1 MFSSWEV
8 YFARKLHSRL
18 SRRFKQK
25 QLPNVRDIS
34 WKIVNFLFF
43 YYTWLR
49 FLRTGFPVINQPHT
63 HSAATQVNIGVTQVN
78 TGVTFL
84 YIHSCSLVVHP
95 FILVTLVV
103 DPFHSCHTC
112 CWSLSFFSQKVLIP
126 FILFMS
132 QLVLIPFILFTVSV
146 DPFTSFHS

>member
-43 YYTWLR
+43 IILDWDFWGQGFQSSISLTPIQLPPRWTQGSPFCTSVS
-49 FLRTGFPVINQPHT
+49 FLFTCCSSF
-63 HSAATQVNIGVTQVN
+63 
-78 TGVTFL
+78 
-84 YIHSCSLVVHP
+84 HSCHTCCSSLSFLSHLLLIP
-95 FILVTLVV
+95 FILGTLVV
-103 DPFHSCHTC
+103 DPFHSFHKK
-112 CWSLSFFSQKVLIP
+112 CWSLSFFSC
-126 FILFMS
+126 
-132 QLVLIPFILFTVSV
+132 
-146 DPFTSFHS
+146 HS